1 MPHDAAEVLKIK
13 LPRSVCEDFVAWDY
27 EKSGNFTLRSAYKLA
42 LNEKLAI
49 SSSNSF
55 SKNGERTLWDNIWK
69 ANARQRLGFHLEAS
83 Y

>member
-1 MPHDAAEVLKIK
+1 MPHDAVEVLKIM
-13 LPRSVCEDFVAWDY
+13 LPRSMCADFVAWHY
-27 EKSGNFTLRSAYKLA
+27 EKSSNFTVCSAYKLA

-69 ANARQRLGFHLEAS
+69 ANVPSKVRFSLGS
-83 Y
+83 